1 MSKNVNLKRTVF
13 DKAKFN
19 ETVDTNFTQLQSEL
33 DPQFF
38 DLSLATIED
47 FWSLYEKFFYEIPKE
62 GDINSHEY
70 LVKTSGEY
78 IDYQPQREEI
88 EALLEE
94 IAELREENLE
104 VRQEIADVVANFNEN
119 NNNNNTSEARSG
131 VFNDKRRR
139 RRRNRRS

>member
-19 ETVDTNFTQLQSEL
+19 ETVNTNFTQLQSEL

-38 DLSLATIED
+38 DLSLATQED
-47 FWSLYEKFFYEIPKE
+47 FWSLYEKFFYEIPKL

-78 IDYQPQREEI
+78 IDYQPQKEEI

-94 IAELREENLE
+94 IAELRTENLE
-104 VRQEIADVVANFNEN
+104 VRQEIADVIANFNEN
-119 NNNNNTSEARSG
+119 NNTNVSSAEATRSG
-131 VFNDKRRR
+131 RRGAFG
-139 RRRNRRS
+139 RRNTGA

>member
-38 DLSLATIED
+38 DLSLATQED
-47 FWSLYEKFFYEIPKE
+47 FWSLYEKFFYEIPKL

-78 IDYQPQREEI
+78 IDYQPQKEEI

-94 IAELREENLE
+94 IAELRTENLE
-104 VRQEIADVVANFNEN
+104 VRQEIADVIANFNEN
-119 NNNNNTSEARSG
+119 NNTNVSSAEATRSG
-131 VFNDKRRR
+131 RRGAFG
-139 RRRNRRS
+139 RRNRGA

>member
-38 DLSLATIED
+38 DLSLATQED
-47 FWSLYEKFFYEIPKE
+47 FWNLYEKFFYEIPKL

-78 IDYQPQREEI
+78 IDYQPQKEEI

-94 IAELREENLE
+94 IAELRTENLE
-104 VRQEIADVVANFNEN
+104 VRQEIAEVIANFND
-119 NNNNNTSEARSG
+119 NNNTNVSAAVET
-131 VFNDKRRR
+131 
-139 RRRNRRS
+139 RNNA

>member
-1 MSKNVNLKRTVF
+1 MSKNVNLQRTVF

-19 ETVDTNFTQLQSEL
+19 ETVNTDFTQLQSEL

-94 IAELREENLE
+94 IVELRTENLE
-104 VRQEIADVVANFNEN
+104 VRQEIADVIANFNESN
-119 NNNNNTSEARSG
+119 NANVSAAAATRGDA
-131 VFNDKRRR
+131 
-139 RRRNRRS
+139 

>member
-1 MSKNVNLKRTVF
+1 MSKNVNLQRTVF

-19 ETVDTNFTQLQSEL
+19 ETVNTDFTQLQSEL

-78 IDYQPQREEI
+78 IDFQPQKEEI

-94 IAELREENLE
+94 IVELRTENLE
-104 VRQEIADVVANFNEN
+104 VRQEIADVIANFNESN
-119 NNNNNTSEARSG
+119 NANVSAAAATRGDA
-131 VFNDKRRR
+131 
-139 RRRNRRS
+139 

>member
-38 DLSLATIED
+38 DLSLATQED
-47 FWSLYEKFFYEIPKE
+47 FWSLYEKFFYEIPKL

-78 IDYQPQREEI
+78 IDYQPQKEEI

-94 IAELREENLE
+94 IAELRTENLE
-104 VRQEIADVVANFNEN
+104 VRQEIADVIANFNEN
-119 NNNNNTSEARSG
+119 NKFFFGPPMELLIQPSSHSSDRPTA
-131 VFNDKRRR
+131 
-139 RRRNRRS
+139 

>member
-38 DLSLATIED
+38 DLSLATQED
-47 FWSLYEKFFYEIPKE
+47 FWSLYEKFFYEIPKL

-78 IDYQPQREEI
+78 IDYQPQKEEI

-94 IAELREENLE
+94 IAELRTENLE
-104 VRQEIADVVANFNEN
+104 VRQEIADVIANFNEN
-119 NNNNNTSEARSG
+119 SNSNVASAVSTRGEA
-131 VFNDKRRR
+131 
-139 RRRNRRS
+139 

>member
-1 MSKNVNLKRTVF
+1 MSKNVNLQRTVF

-19 ETVDTNFTQLQSEL
+19 ETVNTDFTQLQSEL

-78 IDYQPQREEI
+78 IDFQPQKEEI

-94 IAELREENLE
+94 IVELRTENLE
-104 VRQEIADVVANFNEN
+104 VRQEIADVIANFNESN
-119 NNNNNTSEARSG
+119 NANISAAAATRGDA
-131 VFNDKRRR
+131 
-139 RRRNRRS
+139 